1 MSKAPQ
7 YIRTCSIWRALE
19 IVGDKPTLLIME
31 SYWLGTR
38 RFDGF
43 QKQTGLLKTVIS
55 DRLQKLIKA
64 DCLTKVQ
71 YSERPKRFEY
81 RATDK
86 FLDIY
91 PTALC
96 MLHWERKWGASDGKI
111 DVSLIHNGCGAK
123 ADPKPVCGACNVDI
137 DPRDMTWE
145 EGPGVGVMQAQ
156 YSRRRRQ
163 TSTLNETPTVLFD
176 EIAEIIGDRWAS
188 LIIRSVFTGLN
199 RFQDIQTDSAIATN
213 ILTNRL
219 VELQDIGIL
228 VKQEA
233 SKGRTRSRYRLTEKG
248 RDIYPILISLM
259 VWGDRWFPSPEGPPL
274 ILSHTPCGASLTLK
288 MACATCGENITLGE
302 MSVEITPKPDTDMT
316 LEIAATN

>member
-1 MSKAPQ
+1 M
-7 YIRTCSIWRALE
+7 
-19 IVGDKPTLLIME
+19 
-31 SYWLGTR
+31 GTR

-64 DCLTKVQ
+64 DCVTKVQ
-71 YSERPKRFEY
+71 YSERPKRYEY

-96 MLHWERKWGASDGKI
+96 MLHWERKWGAQDGKI
-111 DVSLIHNGCGAK
+111 KISLVHKACGGR
-123 ADPKPVCGACNVDI
+123 ADPNPVCGACDVDI
-137 DPRDMTWE
+137 DPRDVAWE
-145 EGPGVGVMQAQ
+145 EGPGVGVMQAA

-163 TSTLNETPTVLFD
+163 TSVQNETPTVLFD
-176 EIAEIIGDRWAS
+176 EIAEIIGDRWSS

-199 RFQDIQTDSAIATN
+199 RFQDIQADSAIATN

-219 VELQDIGIL
+219 VELQDLGIL
-228 VKQEA
+228 VKQKA
-233 SKGRTRSRYRLTEKG
+233 TKGKTRARYRLTEKG

-259 VWGDRWFPSPEGPPL
+259 VWGDKWFPSPKGPPL
-274 ILSHTPCGASLTLK
+274 VLSHKLCQTSLILK
-288 MACATCGENITLGE
+288 MACVTCGEEISLGDT
-302 MSVEITPKPDTDMT
+302 SVKLTSEDPAKFNTETMVK
-316 LEIAATN
+316 LASRV